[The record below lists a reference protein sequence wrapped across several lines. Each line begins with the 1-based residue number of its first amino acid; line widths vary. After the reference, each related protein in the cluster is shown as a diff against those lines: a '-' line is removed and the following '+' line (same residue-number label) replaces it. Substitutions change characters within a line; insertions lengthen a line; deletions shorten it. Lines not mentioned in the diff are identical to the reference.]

1 MTDFDII
8 DFREEF
14 YLKVFRRWLVIAR
27 MCENSKFRAG
37 APLQKAAFVD
47 FLLCNPRVM
56 QRLLVKFG
64 RAEPTLNLEDLLYR
78 DNIEYG
84 SVQDERDFAKTCV
97 LLIRR
102 NYAEFSKVD
111 GVVSLFPAKQNVV
124 VDNYLS
130 KRWYAEIDALQP
142 LLGKSINVLHSSVLE
157 EEKWN

>member
-14 YLKVFRRWLVIAR
+14 YLKVFRRWQVITR
-27 MCENSKFRAG
+27 MCENTKFRAG

-64 RAEPTLNLEDLLYR
+64 RAEPKLNLEDLLYR

-84 SVQDERDFAKTCV
+84 SVHDERDFAATCI
-97 LLIRR
+97 LLIRS
-102 NYAEFSKVD
+102 NYAGFSKSD
-111 GVVSLFPAKQNVV
+111 GVVSLFPVKQNVAI
-124 VDNYLS
+124 DNHLA
-130 KRWYAEIDALQP
+130 KRWCAEIDALQP
-142 LLGKSINVLHSSVLE
+142 ILGKSINVLHSSVLE
-157 EEKWN
+157 EETWN